1 MSESKSLFFPDLR
14 AVLEQG
20 PGPQCAG
27 RALRSTNLS
36 SGKRSCASISM
47 PRKVSVDC
55 GPSVF
60 SWATGTPSSSQ
71 SDSAVLKASPQSFVA
86 NSRKSSS

>member
-20 PGPQCAG
+20 PGPQCAR

-36 SGKRSCASISM
+36 SGKRSCKACM